1 LIGEGDAFEVYISVY
16 TNEHSKVI
24 EFSFTPCKNIFETK
38 RERDQKSHVIE
49 ESKES
54 EDTFMIEP
62 VQDGTRDPFKDPLTA
77 SNTMQLSLKSL
88 HLSFIKQ
95 GVELFTLNVIGMD
108 MSMLNT
114 ASEQIMEACISRIQ
128 IDNTVDIEPLF
139 PVVLKPR
146 CTAGENPHNHDT
158 MEGVEPL
165 F

>member
-1 LIGEGDAFEVYISVY
+1 
-16 TNEHSKVI
+16 
-24 EFSFTPCKNIFETK
+24 
-38 RERDQKSHVIE
+38 
-49 ESKES
+49 
-54 EDTFMIEP
+54 MIEP

-114 ASEQIMEACISRIQ
+114 ASEQIMEACINRIQ